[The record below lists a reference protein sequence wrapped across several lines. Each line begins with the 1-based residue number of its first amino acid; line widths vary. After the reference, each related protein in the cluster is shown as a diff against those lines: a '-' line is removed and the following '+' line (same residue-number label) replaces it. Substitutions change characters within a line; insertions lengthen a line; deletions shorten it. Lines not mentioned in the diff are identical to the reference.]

1 MAIVD
6 SFGRLLASCDRAEV
20 GGNKEKRTTAV
31 AKKDLSEDRAVMMKY
46 LWRLVSDV
54 QSGIC
59 HIVFGWCGRPSSITC
74 QRPIDLF
81 LSNYRPLSS
90 IQPSPLSQSKWLF
103 RSSPSPPSPFD
114 PSYFCSSSLHRPP
127 PAFSKTARKWS
138 CGIRFMTGFLRFN
151 VRLQEIVDKDVRRW
165 DESSYDS
172 LDYWRNIFIVVRM
185 NGLPRQIISWMTEY
199 NIGLLAK
206 RNRLN
211 VYSIMCYCRPTNRSC
226 TPYSTIQTMF
236 VCICNFRCL
245 RSGNSAIQPASTS
258 SRVLTPV

>member
-114 PSYFCSSSLHRPP
+114 PSYFCSSSLHP
-127 PAFSKTARKWS
+127 PAGILEDGSQMKLRYSVYDGISSLQCSFARNCRQGCS
-138 CGIRFMTGFLRFN
+138 PLRWI
-151 VRLQEIVDKDVRRW
+151 VLRQSRLLK
-165 DESSYDS
+165 
-172 LDYWRNIFIVVRM
+172 
-185 NGLPRQIISWMTEY
+185 EY
-199 NIGLLAK
+199 IHCCKNEWIA
-206 RNRLN
+206 
-211 VYSIMCYCRPTNRSC
+211 
-226 TPYSTIQTMF
+226 
-236 VCICNFRCL
+236 
-245 RSGNSAIQPASTS
+245 
-258 SRVLTPV
+258 